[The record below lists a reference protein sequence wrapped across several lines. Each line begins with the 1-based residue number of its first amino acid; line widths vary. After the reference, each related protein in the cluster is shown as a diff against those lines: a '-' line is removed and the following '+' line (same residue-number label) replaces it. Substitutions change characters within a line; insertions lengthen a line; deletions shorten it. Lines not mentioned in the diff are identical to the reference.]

1 MGSKKT
7 SAKARARAAFEAEL
21 GTGSQGLDAA
31 FASAATQR
39 NRMDAEH
46 EERLRHKA
54 CERKKRYPTRA
65 DAESAIRDC
74 KRHGSRDLHCYQCTS
89 PTRARN
95 RARRAEHPSL
105 LAERPPLYRGHLRAA
120 TAQLVLV

>member
-54 CERKKRYPTRA
+54 CERKKRYHTRA

-74 KRHGSRDLHCYQCTS
+74 KRHGSRDLHCYQC
-89 PTRARN
+89 P
-95 RARRAEHPSL
+95 
-105 LAERPPLYRGHLRAA
+105 YCGGWHL
-120 TAQLVLV
+120 THKGPK